1 MLLQHGPR
9 SAHRH
14 SFLLPDPVY
23 ERKVARF
30 LAKNELTRP
39 KQLKVAEH
47 LKERLGAF
55 ELGDPELD
63 AIKGS
68 RDVPAHLLQYVKAA
82 GVLSCFCM
90 AAASGWASRNGRQS
104 FH

>member
-9 SAHRH
+9 STHRY
-14 SFLLPDPVY
+14 SFSLPDPVY

-47 LKERLGAF
+47 PTEWLGAF
-55 ELGDPELD
+55 EFSDIELD
-63 AIKGS
+63 AIKS
-68 RDVPAHLLQYVKAA
+68 LRDVPAHLLQYAIAA
-82 GVLSCFCM
+82 GM
-90 AAASGWASRNGRQS
+90 
-104 FH
+104 

>member
-1 MLLQHGPR
+1 MLLQHGPC
-9 SAHRH
+9 SARRH
-14 SFLLPDPVY
+14 YFLLPDPVY

-47 LKERLGAF
+47 PKEWLGAF
-55 ELGDPELD
+55 EFTDPELD
-63 AIKGS
+63 AIKDL

-82 GVLSCFCM
+82 GVLSCFRL
-90 AAASGWASRNGRQS
+90 AAAPGWASRNGRQS